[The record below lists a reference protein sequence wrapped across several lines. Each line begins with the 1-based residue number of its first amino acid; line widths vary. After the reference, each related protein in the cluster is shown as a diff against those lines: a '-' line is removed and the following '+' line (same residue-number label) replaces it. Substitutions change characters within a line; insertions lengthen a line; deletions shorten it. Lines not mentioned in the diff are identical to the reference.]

1 MATRTETVHQPTK
14 IELEADPRH
23 LEMIRDLYGSRAQT
37 LINALLSFDAFFA
50 WYYPL
55 KEGINADSTKA
66 EREARALDN
75 CRSAIDLHEI
85 YERSSIRGH
94 SSFMPHGAIFKITR
108 DILKVGDIWAYCLSA
123 LELQNA
129 ETKRVA
135 TSGGSRRLQ
144 MSSSGQTRR
153 KSRTDTVA
161 GVATATAGYATTMA
175 ISTLR
180 KLLGAQLLRR
190 GDGVLALPDS
200 RRKERLLAGR
210 TKLASKEVKME
221 VLMRDYDPR
230 EDTCIRAFV
239 RLLAAQTPPD
249 D

>member
-1 MATRTETVHQPTK
+1 M
-14 IELEADPRH
+14 
-23 LEMIRDLYGSRAQT
+23 
-37 LINALLSFDAFFA
+37 
-50 WYYPL
+50 
-55 KEGINADSTKA
+55 
-66 EREARALDN
+66 DN
-75 CRSAIDLHEI
+75 CRRAIDLHEM

-108 DILKVGDIWAYCLSA
+108 DIIKVGDIWAYCLSA

-135 TSGGSRRLQ
+135 SSGASRRLQ
-144 MSSSGQTRR
+144 TSSSGQTRR
-153 KSRTDTVA
+153 RSRDDTVA
-161 GVATATAGYATTMA
+161 GAATATKGYSTTMA
-175 ISTLR
+175 ISTLS
-180 KLLGAQLLRR
+180 KLLGAQMLRR

-221 VLMRDYDPR
+221 VLMRDYNPR
-230 EDTCIRAFV
+230 EDTCIKAFV

-249 D
+249 VQS